1 RFLHRP
7 CEPRGDLMRRTLQ
20 RFTFLALVGV
30 SLGPVA
36 CSNHYV
42 TPVKY
47 PETGAAL
54 EGTVTYAGQKV
65 RVALIIAQG
74 EKGGSAEAF
83 MSDDGRYK
91 IDNVPL
97 GEVKLAV
104 NTAAGKGQMI
114 GRMMAQSRGKGDAPL
129 PPVIDVPAKYGN
141 PNTSGITTTIHP
153 GANTFDIV
161 IP

>member
-1 RFLHRP
+1 
-7 CEPRGDLMRRTLQ
+7 MRRTLQ
-20 RFTFLALVGV
+20 RLTLFAVVGF

-47 PETGAAL
+47 PDSGATL

-74 EKGGSAEAF
+74 EKDYVQAF

-91 IDNVPL
+91 IENAPL

-104 NTAAGKGQMI
+104 NTAAGKGRMI
-114 GRMMAQSRGKGDAPL
+114 GRRMAQSRGKGEGPL
-129 PPVIDVPAKYGN
+129 PPVIDVPAKYGE
-141 PNTSGITTTIHP
+141 PNTSGITTTINP

-161 IP
+161 IPK

>member
-1 RFLHRP
+1 L
-7 CEPRGDLMRRTLQ
+7 TL
-20 RFTFLALVGV
+20 LALVGF

-47 PETGAAL
+47 PDSGATL
-54 EGTVTYAGQKV
+54 EGTVTYAGQTI

-74 EKGGSAEAF
+74 EKDYVQAF
-83 MSDDGRYK
+83 MTDDGRYK
-91 IDNVPL
+91 IVNAPL

-104 NTAAGKGQMI
+104 NTAAGRGVMI
-114 GRMMAQSRGKGDAPL
+114 GRQMAASRGKGTGPL
-129 PPVIDVPAKYGN
+129 PSVIDVPAKYGD
-141 PNTSGITTTIHP
+141 PNTSGIKTTINP

-161 IP
+161 IGK